1 MQLSAVLLCFS
12 SDTCRFYFICK
23 QYNAVPFS
31 SPKHQTLKFL
41 AVESQQHWSEVLAWD
56 KLHFLHWTMP
66 CNNIDSVPLDARNN
80 TYNDLFYSN
89 SIKIFSRPH
98 CAQIPQWSM
107 YTMRKKVSVWLF
119 QILWMYDKMWMW
131 KTLTGYIIVWCT
143 QFQCRGL
150 SCISRQ
156 GLTRLL
162 FLVDTCIMYT
172 Y

>member
-1 MQLSAVLLCFS
+1 MNGNTAFKVIGQLSAVLLCFS
-12 SDTCRFYFICK
+12 SDRFYFICK

-89 SIKIFSRPH
+89 SIKISSRPH

-107 YTMRKKVSVWLF
+107 YTMRRKVSVWLF
-119 QILWMYDKMWMW
+119 QILWMYNIMWMW
-131 KTLTGYIIVWCT
+131 KTLTELYH
-143 QFQCRGL
+143 
-150 SCISRQ
+150 SM
-156 GLTRLL
+156 
-162 FLVDTCIMYT
+162 MYT
-172 Y
+172 ISM

>member
-12 SDTCRFYFICK
+12 SDRFYFICK

-31 SPKHQTLKFL
+31 SPKHQTFKFL

-80 TYNDLFYSN
+80 TYNDFFYSN
-89 SIKIFSRPH
+89 SIKIFSHPH

-107 YTMRKKVSVWLF
+107 YTMRRKVSVWLF
-119 QILWMYDKMWMW
+119 QIFMNVRYNVNVKDLDSAISYYD
-131 KTLTGYIIVWCT
+131 VPVHN
-143 QFQCRGL
+143 FNEED
-150 SCISRQ
+150 
-156 GLTRLL
+156 
-162 FLVDTCIMYT
+162 LVLCH
-172 Y
+172 

>member
-12 SDTCRFYFICK
+12 SDRFYFICN
-23 QYNAVPFS
+23 QSNAVPFS

-41 AVESQQHWSEVLAWD
+41 AVESQQHWSEILAWD

-80 TYNDLFYSN
+80 TYNDLFHSN

-98 CAQIPQWSM
+98 CAQTPQWSM
-107 YTMRKKVSVWLF
+107 YTMRRKVSVWLF
-119 QILWMYDKMWMW
+119 QIFMNVRYNVNVKDLDWAISY
-131 KTLTGYIIVWCT
+131 YIWCT

-150 SCISRQ
+150 SFVWIDK
-156 GLTRLL
+156 
-162 FLVDTCIMYT
+162 V
-172 Y
+172 